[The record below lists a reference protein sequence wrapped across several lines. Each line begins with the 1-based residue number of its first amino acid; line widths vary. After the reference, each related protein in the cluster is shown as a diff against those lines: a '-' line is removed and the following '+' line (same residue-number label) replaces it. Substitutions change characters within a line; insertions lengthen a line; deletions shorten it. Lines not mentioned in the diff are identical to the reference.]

1 MLIVCG
7 KTIQFKATKQGT
19 KLSIE
24 PNFSANLMLTF
35 YCATIIVGQFPD
47 ILQFALCFIENYQY

>member
-47 ILQFALCFIENYQY
+47 ILQFAPLFY